1 MRWSFLLCRHGP
13 TNTGSKAKQKGF
25 LSRKSDLGSNLLCFN
40 GRLKYET
47 ISGSFFRSWLLCFP
61 FSDTSTQ
68 LNDGWMCRLIKK
80 MEKEW
85 KSELSKFRH
94 ESIKFFP
101 SKERVSFGPV
111 KKVTPKKG
119 LKRQN
124 GSQQKVAVIL
134 CHAMIRIEIRKR
146 FHSSRMWK
154 RPTKRHFFRFS

>member
-1 MRWSFLLCRHGP
+1 
-13 TNTGSKAKQKGF
+13 
-25 LSRKSDLGSNLLCFN
+25 
-40 GRLKYET
+40 
-47 ISGSFFRSWLLCFP
+47 
-61 FSDTSTQ
+61 
-68 LNDGWMCRLIKK
+68 MCRLIKK
-80 MEKEW
+80 IKTEKKEKER

-101 SKERVSFGPV
+101 SKERVWTG

-146 FHSSRMWK
+146 CHSFRM
-154 RPTKRHFFRFS
+154 